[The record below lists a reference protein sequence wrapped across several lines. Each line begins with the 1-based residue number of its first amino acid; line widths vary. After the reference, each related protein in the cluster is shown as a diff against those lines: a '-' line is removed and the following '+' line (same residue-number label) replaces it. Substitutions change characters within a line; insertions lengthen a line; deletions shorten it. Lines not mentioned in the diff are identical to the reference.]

1 MLTKEQLKLE
11 IRQLLSDAAFENEDG
26 GGDRFPNLI
35 NWDALER
42 KILTLIDEFAPDEK
56 ELAD

>member
-1 MLTKEQLKLE
+1 MSNTQLKIE
-11 IRQLLSDAAFENEDG
+11 ISRLLSDASVENEYG

-35 NWDALER
+35 DRDALER
-42 KILTLIDEFAPDEK
+42 KIMALIDEFAPDEK